1 VTTARDD
8 YPALSDLFATTPD
21 GEEIADFR
29 AIFDEIDRLR
39 RWQAEAREVIARWD
53 RCHDLIPET
62 QRTLGASKSEN
73 VFQYLLARAR
83 VGNPAGLKREP
94 NV

>member
-1 VTTARDD
+1 MSARED
-8 YPALSDLFATTPD
+8 YPVLVSYARADDPSPTAAADIRDALA
-21 GEEIADFR
+21 
-29 AIFDEIDRLR
+29 EIDRLR

-53 RCHDLIPET
+53 RCHDLVPESA
-62 QRTLGASKSEN
+62 RELGRLHSED